1 MCHHYDREQLTTT
14 EPIGAEDV
22 DEDPGDLEEHER
34 AERTLEAPPAA
45 DD

>member
-1 MCHHYDREQLTTT
+1 MCHHYEREQLTTT

-22 DEDPGDLEEHER
+22 DEDRDDELD
-34 AERTLEAPPAA
+34 ERTAEVPPAA

>member
-14 EPIGAEDV
+14 PPIGAEDV
-22 DEDPGDLEEHER
+22 DEDSGADPAHHSRR
-34 AERTLEAPPAA
+34 ADAPPAA

>member
-22 DEDPGDLEEHER
+22 DDRDEDRETDRILED
-34 AERTLEAPPAA
+34 AVPPAA

>member
-22 DEDPGDLEEHER
+22 DDDSGDLEDQEPD
-34 AERTLEAPPAA
+34 ERTLEVPPAA

>member
-14 EPIGAEDV
+14 PPIGAEDV
-22 DEDPGDLEEHER
+22 DEDSGTER
-34 AERTLEAPPAA
+34 APARRADAPPAA